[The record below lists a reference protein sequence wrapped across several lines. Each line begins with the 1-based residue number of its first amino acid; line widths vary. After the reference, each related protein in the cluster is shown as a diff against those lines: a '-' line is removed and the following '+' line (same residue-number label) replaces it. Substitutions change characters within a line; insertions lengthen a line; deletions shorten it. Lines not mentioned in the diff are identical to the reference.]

1 MKITEVTANQ
11 KLNEFVFIPAVVAGL
26 AMVARGIVFAGIVL
40 SLIDIYQIYRKLK
53 SGEMT
58 REEAVKEIGKEAAYA
73 LASIAVLKGAAMGF
87 RAFKRHWKKATAGTA
102 GVGVGTGV
110 AAQTDEP
117 IKENLAKG
125 LRAIFNV
132 VKNFDEYKKEVF
144 SILRRSPKFK
154 HLSDEKIE
162 KMSHTIT
169 TAETSKRAGRS
180 AAPDNFNY
188 RQELYQR
195 DFDRGDYL
203 QSVDD

>member
-11 KLNEFVFIPAVVAGL
+11 KLNEIAFIPFVVAGL
-26 AMVARGIVFAGIVL
+26 AMVWRGIAIGGFVL

-58 REEAVKEIGKEAAYA
+58 REEAVKEMGKEGAYA
-73 LASIAVLKGAAMGF
+73 LASIAMLKGPAMAF
-87 RAFKRHWKKATAGTA
+87 RAFKKHWKKATAGTV
-102 GVGVGTGV
+102 GVGAGTGV

-125 LRAIFNV
+125 LRAIFDV
-132 VKNFDEYKKEVF
+132 AKNFDEYKKEVF
-144 SILRRSPKFK
+144 RILRRSPKFK

-162 KMSHTIT
+162 NMSHTIT
-169 TAETSKRAGRS
+169 SAETSKRAAKS
-180 AAPDNFNY
+180 ATPDDFDY
-188 RQELYQR
+188 DLELKLR

>member
-11 KLNEFVFIPAVVAGL
+11 RLNEFVFIPAVVAGL
-26 AMVARGIVFAGIVL
+26 AIAARAIVIAGIFL
-40 SLIDIYQIYRKLK
+40 SVYDIYQIYRKLK

-58 REEAVKEIGKEAAYA
+58 REEAVKQIGKEAAYA
-73 LASIAVLKGAAMGF
+73 LASIAVLKGAAMGI
-87 RAFKRHWKKATAGTA
+87 RAFKKHWKKATAGTA

-117 IKENLAKG
+117 IKESLAKG
-125 LRAIFNV
+125 LRAIFDV

-144 SILRRSPKFK
+144 GILRRSPKFK

-162 KMSHTIT
+162 NMSHTIT
-169 TAETSKRAGRS
+169 TAETSKRAAKS
-180 AAPDNFNY
+180 AAPDNFDY
-188 RQELYQR
+188 DLELKLR